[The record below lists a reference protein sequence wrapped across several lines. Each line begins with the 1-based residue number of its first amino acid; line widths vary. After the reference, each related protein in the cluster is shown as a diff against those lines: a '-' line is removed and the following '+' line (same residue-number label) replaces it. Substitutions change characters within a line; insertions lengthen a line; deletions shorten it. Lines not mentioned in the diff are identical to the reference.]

1 MGQNKIENA
10 FIGATFVYTPN
21 GKMSKIFELIEKYA
35 PLPNPLLITGE
46 TGTGKEQIVKMI
58 HALSKRPG
66 KLVSVNL
73 SAIPHDL
80 IENELFGHVKGA
92 FTGADT
98 TTEGLIEK
106 ASYGSLFLDEIGE
119 IPLQYQIKLLR
130 VIQDNEYEKI
140 GSNKTIKSTARF
152 IFATS
157 KDLELEMKKKRF
169 REDLYY
175 RISTFH
181 IHLPSLRERK
191 EDIPLLVEHFLWM
204 IKQQYNKKL
213 KIHSEVIDKF
223 LEYHWPGNVRE
234 LENIIHRIAMT
245 INREEITIEDLPEE
259 FIRNVDI
266 DHKIIEYKRKKEEL
280 QEFEK
285 NLIKEIV
292 TYYQGNLYKASRKLN
307 ISRGAIQYK
316 IKKYNIKVFKT

>member
-1 MGQNKIENA
+1 MNLNKENA
-10 FIGATFVYTPN
+10 FIGATFVYTPK

-35 PLPNPLLITGE
+35 PLSNPLLITGE
-46 TGTGKEQIVKMI
+46 TGTGKEQIVKII

-73 SAIPHDL
+73 SAIPQDL

-106 ASYGSLFLDEIGE
+106 AEYGSLFLDEIGE
-119 IPLQYQIKLLR
+119 IPLQHQIKLLR
-130 VIQDNEYEKI
+130 VLQDNEYEKI

-157 KDLELEMKKKRF
+157 KDLEKEMLEKRF

-181 IHLPSLRERK
+181 IHLLSLRERK

-213 KIHSEVIDKF
+213 KIHPEVMQKF
-223 LEYHWPGNVRE
+223 LEYDWPGNVRE
-234 LENIIHRIAMT
+234 LENII
-245 INREEITIEDLPEE
+245 NRVSITIEKQEITLNDLPEE
-259 FIRNVDI
+259 FLRNMDI
-266 DHKIIEYKRKKEEL
+266 EHKIIEYQKKKKEL
-280 QEFEK
+280 QEYEK
-285 NLIKEIV
+285 NLLKEIIS
-292 TYYQGNLYKASRKLN
+292 YYKGNLYQASKKLN
-307 ISRGAIQYK
+307 LSRGAIQYK
-316 IKKYNIKVFKT
+316 IKKYNIKVSK